1 MMERCEKQV
10 GNKESMKQSEYLY
23 SMLFLFVVV
32 LFIGKLALEAR
43 LSFSRKRSFLQG
55 YEFLPYILH
64 RYSHRRHNAA
74 FLLPPYPS

>member
-1 MMERCEKQV
+1 MMERCENQTGKQKAWSKA
-10 GNKESMKQSEYLY
+10 NTFAPC
-23 SMLFLFVVV
+23 FLFVAV
-32 LFIGKLALEAR
+32 LFAGKLALEAR

-64 RYSHRRHNAA
+64 RYSRHKHNAA

>member
-1 MMERCEKQV
+1 MTERCEKQA
-10 GNKESMKQSEYLY
+10 GNKERMKQSEYLY

-32 LFIGKLALEAR
+32 LFTGKLALEAR

-64 RYSHRRHNAA
+64 RYSRHKHNAA
-74 FLLPPYPS
+74 FLLPPCPS